1 MTLRLVVTGGRN
13 YADEATVRWALES
26 LHQAYTIG
34 TLIHGDASG
43 ADRLC
48 RDWATAA
55 GVSTL
60 DMPADWNDL
69 SEPCVLR
76 YRRDGSAYNVLAGF
90 NRNQRMIDVGQP
102 NYAVAFPGGRGTND
116 MCQRITEARIPLW
129 DLRAV

>member
-1 MTLRLVVTGGRN
+1 MTLRIVVTGGRN
-13 YADEATVRWALES
+13 YADEATVRWALNTLHERDGIS
-26 LHQAYTIG
+26 L
-34 TLIHGDASG
+34 LIHGDASG

-48 RDWATAA
+48 RDWASAA

-90 NRNQRMIDVGQP
+90 NRNQSMIDIGQP
-102 NYAVAFPGGRGTND
+102 NYAVAFTGGRGTDD
-116 MCQRITEARIPLW
+116 MCKRITEAHVPLW
-129 DLRAV
+129 DLRSV